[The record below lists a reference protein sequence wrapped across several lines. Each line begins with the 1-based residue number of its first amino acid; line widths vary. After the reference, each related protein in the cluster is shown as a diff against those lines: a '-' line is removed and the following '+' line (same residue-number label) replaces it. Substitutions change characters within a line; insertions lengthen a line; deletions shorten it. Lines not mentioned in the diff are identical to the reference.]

1 MFPTPQKTYLCILE
15 KLLEIN
21 EIHYEG
27 RESRLLILCHKVMY
41 LSRTKNQ
48 FRAERLIDDIEVEL
62 DPKSDS
68 YLFLLAKVCRG
79 LVLLNLGKP
88 EEAKV
93 FFVSVISSVHETSKK
108 QKVERKNLVLYYSSH
123 YWTAYSC
130 HFLKQYTEAA
140 KYCDAIVSFLNDD
153 PIIETDSEM
162 KAILNSAY
170 VMLGDIDERC
180 NKKFRVEH
188 YMRKDAVDILT
199 GVTLRNVEGYQFYNS
214 SVPVKKLDEFWP
226 ENDKESRMIR
236 ALGKSINANKLS
248 PYQSAKPKGQLI
260 TIDFREHPVC
270 SPVKPKKLV
279 VPSSGKLN
287 DLACSKPLEVAS
299 HENDHKVA
307 LGLLLTD
314 LKQINNELSM

>member
-260 TIDFREHPVC
+260 TIDFREHPVGP
-270 SPVKPKKLV
+270 PVKPKKLV
-279 VPSSGKLN
+279 IHSSGKLN